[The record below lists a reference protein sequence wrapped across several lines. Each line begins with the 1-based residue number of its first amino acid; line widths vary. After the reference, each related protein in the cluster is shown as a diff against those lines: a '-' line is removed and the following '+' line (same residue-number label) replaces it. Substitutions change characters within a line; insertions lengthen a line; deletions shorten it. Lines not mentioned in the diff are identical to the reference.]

1 MFFLKEKSCQSRSQ
15 LYNFKKRKK
24 KKNGCM
30 KGVITLMASE
40 KALF

>member
-1 MFFLKEKSCQSRSQ
+1 MKEKSCQSQLQ
-15 LYNFKKRKK
+15 LYNFLKK
-24 KKNGCM
+24 KGGGGEGGI